1 MSVAGIYIHV
11 PFCRARCSY
20 CDFATGMY
28 ESDLADRYVRM
39 LVKEFKAWNEV
50 REPAAV
56 DTIYFGGGTP
66 SLLAPAQIEKIL
78 QAVRDRFEVS
88 DEAEITV
95 EINPGDGGS
104 SAAARQET
112 FREFRRLGI
121 NRASFGAQTF
131 DDEQLRRLGR
141 THAARDIGE
150 TFSLLREAGFANINF
165 DLIAGLPGQTLT
177 GWQRNLDQ
185 ALALR
190 PQHLSLYLLDIHE
203 GTPLADQIRRGA
215 QPAPDDDLAAEM
227 YRVMIERVCGAGYE
241 HYEISNFCLSGFES
255 RHNSKYWN
263 GAPYYGFGC
272 SAHSYDGARR
282 RWADER
288 DAGNYTESLES
299 NRSAIVE
306 GTVLSDA
313 DARAESM
320 FLGLRMM
327 RGLDARSFADR
338 FGADPREEYKDDLAR
353 FCEAGLIEVDGELI
367 RLTPNGALFSNEV
380 FAAFV

>member
-1 MSVAGIYIHV
+1 MKHAGVYIHI
-11 PFCRARCSY
+11 PFCRSRCSY

-28 ESDLADRYVRM
+28 ESALTEKYVGA
-39 LVKEFKAWNEV
+39 VAKEIREWNEV
-50 REPAAV
+50 EPEDV

-66 SLLAPAQIEKIL
+66 SLLSPNQVQQIL
-78 QAVRDRFEVS
+78 DAVHHRFNVIGGAEVTL
-88 DEAEITV
+88 EM
-95 EINPGDGGS
+95 NPGPELWS
-104 SAAARQET
+104 KKL
-112 FREFRRLGI
+112 RELRHLGV

-131 DDEQLRRLGR
+131 DDDQLRRLGR
-141 THAARDIGE
+141 THTSDDIRN
-150 TFSLLREAGFANINF
+150 TFGHLREAGFDNINF
-165 DLIAGLPGQTLT
+165 DLIAGLPGQTLD
-177 GWQRNLDQ
+177 GWVRNLDE

-190 PQHLSLYLLDIHE
+190 PEHLSLYLLDIHE
-203 GTPLADQIRRGA
+203 GTPLADQIRRGMH
-215 QPAPDDDLAAEM
+215 PTPDDDLAAEM
-227 YRVMIERVCGAGYE
+227 YARMLDRVRQAGYE
-241 HYEISNFCLSGFES
+241 HYEISNFCLSGLES
-255 RHNSKYWN
+255 RHNTKYWT

-272 SAHSYDGARR
+272 SAHSYDGRFR
-282 RWADER
+282 RWSNER
-288 DAGNYTESLES
+288 DVARYTESLES